1 MPNYIYELPAWPY
14 FTWDRAGIGEL
25 LSKAK
30 IEQARLLGRME
41 SLGFDFQRD
50 AALKTMTAEVIKS
63 SEIEGEILNPDQVR
77 SSVAR
82 HLGMKLDNMVNVNKH
97 VDGVVTMMMDAT
109 EKYAH
114 PLTAHR
120 LFGWHNV
127 LFPTGMSDMRKI
139 KVAAYRESPMEI
151 VSGAEGDYRVH
162 FEAPEAS
169 KLESEMTTFLAWFN
183 DDDRN
188 KGDWMLISG
197 LAHLWFITI
206 HPFDDGNGRIAR
218 AISDMCLARDEKSP
232 QRFYSLSSQIRKE
245 SKEYYHVLESTQKG
259 GIDITP
265 WMEWFVRCTM
275 RAIEGSQH
283 TLADVFAKAA
293 FWNRFGRA
301 EINERQREMLNR
313 LLDGF
318 EGKLTPEKWSKITDS
333 AIRTAKRDIQNLVEK
348 DMLVKNPE
356 GGRSTSYRLAE
367 AAQKSAETGLGITAE
382 DIADVERHRDSRLIK
397 GQE

>member
-1 MPNYIYELPAWPY
+1 MSNVPNFIYQLPSWPR
-14 FTWDRAGIGEL
+14 FSWDHVRLSEL

-30 IEQARLLGRME
+30 VEQARMLGRME
-41 SLGFDFQRD
+41 ALGFDLRRD
-50 AALKTMTAEVIKS
+50 AALKAMTVEVIKS

-82 HLGMKLDNMVNVNKH
+82 HLGIHLDNAVKVDKNVE
-97 VDGVVTMMMDAT
+97 GVVMMMMDAT
-109 EKYAH
+109 EKYAQ
-114 PLTAHR
+114 PLTANR

-139 KVAAYRESPMEI
+139 KVAGYRESPMEV
-151 VSGAEGDYRVH
+151 VSGAEGHYRIH

-169 KLESEMTTFLAWFN
+169 KLESEMNTFLKWFN
-183 DDDRN
+183 DDARN
-188 KGDWMLISG
+188 KEDWMVISG
-197 LAHLWFITI
+197 VAHLWFVTI

-245 SKEYYHVLESTQKG
+245 SKEYYHVLESTQRG
-259 GIDITP
+259 GTDITP
-265 WMEWFVRCTM
+265 WMDWFVHCTM
-275 RAIEGSQH
+275 RAIEGSQKA
-283 TLADVFAKAA
+283 LADVFAKAA
-293 FWNRFGRA
+293 FWNRFARA

-318 EGKLTPEKWSKITDS
+318 EGKLTPEKWSKITKV

-348 DMLVKNPE
+348 EILVKNPE
-356 GGRSTSYRLAE
+356 GGRSTNYRLAH
-367 AAQKSAETGLGITAE
+367 AAHNPLENAQL
-382 DIADVERHRDSRLIK
+382 
-397 GQE
+397 